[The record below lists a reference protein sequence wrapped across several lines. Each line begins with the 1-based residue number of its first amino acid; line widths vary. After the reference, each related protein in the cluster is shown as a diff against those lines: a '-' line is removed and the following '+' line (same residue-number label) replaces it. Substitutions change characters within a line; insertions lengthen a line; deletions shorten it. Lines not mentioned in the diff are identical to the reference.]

1 MKIIGITGGVGSGK
15 SSVLSYLAEQYNA
28 YICQADHVAW
38 ELQMPGEVCYRQIVN
53 AFGKGILHPDGTID
67 RQELGRIVFADKKR
81 LLELNGI
88 MHPAVKDRI
97 RMLIEKQ
104 KKIETSIFVLEAAL
118 LLEEHYDEICDEM
131 WYIHTSE
138 PVRRD
143 RLKQSRQYT
152 DERIDQILSSQMK
165 EEVFEERC
173 DRIIENSGSFEE
185 TIRQIKEIME

>member
-38 ELQMPGEVCYRQIVN
+38 ELQMPGEVCYRQILN

-97 RMLIEKQ
+97 RMFIEEQ

>member
-38 ELQMPGEVCYRQIVN
+38 ELQMPGEVCYRQIMN
-53 AFGKGILHPDGTID
+53 AFGKGILHADGTIN

-81 LLELNGI
+81 LLELNEI

-97 RMLIEKQ
+97 RMLIEEQ

-165 EEVFEERC
+165 EEVFKESC

>member
-53 AFGKGILHPDGTID
+53 AFGKGILHLDGTID